1 VYRKTLYRCFALVWL
16 VTLAGCATD
25 HWCATRVTDG
35 LVLYYSFAADD
46 DSVAHDQSGNGHDGK
61 IINAKRV
68 TDRIAGSAL
77 SFDGQS
83 AYVRVTNAKQLQS
96 TNFSF
101 SVWAQTR
108 EKIGV
113 GPNRGILGKRKAD
126 RYGSYYLSQQ
136 QGRIAAGMCG
146 PRPNDGRSIET
157 SAEPLLNTWGNLA
170 FTYNGDTARFYL
182 NGKLVGERKGV
193 IYNTNDYDLIIGATE
208 FRSYNDKPQGFWN
221 GLITE
226 VRIYDRALSAKEVQT
241 LYEVIASK
249 IGVASSSSRA
259 TSH

>member
-1 VYRKTLYRCFALVWL
+1 MYRKTLYRCFALVWL

-25 HWCATRVTDG
+25 HWRANRVTDG

-68 TDRIAGSAL
+68 TDGIAGSAL

-101 SVWAQTR
+101 SVWAQSR

-113 GPNRGILGKRKAD
+113 RMRVGYAIEHGAVWRVRNCARLAEVEVALPPARAPLAWRPGLRG
-126 RYGSYYLSQQ
+126 YL
-136 QGRIAAGMCG
+136 REVLPV
-146 PRPNDGRSIET
+146 PR
-157 SAEPLLNTWGNLA
+157 L
-170 FTYNGDTARFYL
+170 
-182 NGKLVGERKGV
+182 LVG
-193 IYNTNDYDLIIGATE
+193 D
-208 FRSYNDKPQGFWN
+208 P
-221 GLITE
+221 
-226 VRIYDRALSAKEVQT
+226 
-241 LYEVIASK
+241 
-249 IGVASSSSRA
+249 
-259 TSH
+259 